1 MHLLHGIDLIEIER
15 MHNFLNQPKRLA
27 RIFTSQEIA
36 HANPFSTKRQMEWYA
51 GRFAAKEAAI
61 KALYSAERRIPI
73 RFLHIEVASAKSGAP
88 HITLHANALDVATL
102 LGISD
107 ITLSIT
113 HNRSHAL
120 ASVIML
126 RKA

>member
-27 RIFTSQEIA
+27 RIFTPQEIA
-36 HANPFSTKRQMEWYA
+36 HANPFSAKRQMEWYA

-61 KALYSAERRIPI
+61 KALYSVEKRTPI
-73 RFLHIEVASAKSGAP
+73 RFLHIEVTSTVSGAP
-88 HITLHANALDVATL
+88 HMTLHANALDVVTRL
-102 LGISD
+102 SISE

-113 HNRSHAL
+113 HNRDHAL